1 MSKDNNKN
9 DHIENFGHNRSVSFE
24 QYEKM
29 LKSYRHLLCYA
40 SQEMRR
46 CKRFLDEAFTKYP
59 NSNSN
64 NRKLKDF
71 EIHESRNYGI
81 EIADKFNTYANQ
93 KIENIDKIAA
103 EHGYK
108 IPGSGTLKIFGEEI
122 KVNVASDEVDNE
134 KK

>member
-1 MSKDNNKN
+1 
-9 DHIENFGHNRSVSFE
+9 
-24 QYEKM
+24 
-29 LKSYRHLLCYA
+29 
-40 SQEMRR
+40 MRR

-71 EIHESRNYGI
+71 EIHESRCYGI

>member
-1 MSKDNNKN
+1 MSNDNKN
-9 DHIENFGHNRSVSFE
+9 NNQVEKFGHNRSVSFE

-81 EIADKFNTYANQ
+81 EIADKFNSYCNQ
-93 KIENIDKIAA
+93 KIEKIDQIA
-103 EHGYK
+103 EDFGYE
-108 IPGSGTLKIFGEEI
+108 IPKSGGDDEE
-122 KVNVASDEVDNE
+122 K
-134 KK
+134 

>member
-1 MSKDNNKN
+1 MPNDNKN
-9 DHIENFGHNRSVSFE
+9 NNQVEKSGHNRSVSFE

-59 NSNSN
+59 NSNSSF
-64 NRKLKDF
+64 RKLKDF

-81 EIADKFNTYANQ
+81 EIADKFNTYCDQ
-93 KIENIDKIAA
+93 KIDRIDKIAA

-122 KVNVASDEVDNE
+122 NVNVASDEVDNE

>member
-1 MSKDNNKN
+1 MSEDTKNNN
-9 DHIENFGHNRSVSFE
+9 QIEKFGHNRSVTFE

-64 NRKLKDF
+64 FRKLKDF

-81 EIADKFNTYANQ
+81 EIADKFNSYCDQ
-93 KIENIDKIAA
+93 KIEKIDQIA
-103 EHGYK
+103 EEFGYE
-108 IPGSGTLKIFGEEI
+108 IPKSGGDDEE
-122 KVNVASDEVDNE
+122 K
-134 KK
+134 

>member
-108 IPGSGTLKIFGEEI
+108 IPGSETLKIFGEEI

>member
-1 MSKDNNKN
+1 MSEDTKNNN
-9 DHIENFGHNRSVSFE
+9 QIEKFGHNRSVTFE

-64 NRKLKDF
+64 FRKLKDF